1 MRLTSGVAPESPEAP
16 PSSSEHPAAGESVAA
31 MLDAL
36 EDLSDGEIDRLLA
49 EQLGTGTER

>member
-1 MRLTSGVAPESPEAP
+1 VS
-16 PSSSEHPAAGESVAA
+16 A

-49 EQLGTGTER
+49 EQLGTGSGPER